1 MIKKLTV
8 SPKAKKPD
16 PMLLGLTLVL
26 TFFGLLMVFNA
37 SVVEAF
43 QIFDDK
49 YYFSKLQLT
58 WIGAG
63 LAAMAAAAFLPLRL
77 VKKLATPTILVTLV
91 LLGLVLIPG
100 VGS

>member
-49 YYFSKLQLT
+49 Y
-58 WIGAG
+58 
-63 LAAMAAAAFLPLRL
+63 
-77 VKKLATPTILVTLV
+77 
-91 LLGLVLIPG
+91 
-100 VGS
+100 